1 MTDPLTVIIG
11 GLLVIFL
18 SSIIQGLTGFGF
30 ALVSVPIMMFILSP
44 KVVVPIVI
52 IHSLVINLI
61 ILFEARKW
69 VNLKR
74 IWPLMI
80 AGAAGIPIGTYL
92 LVALDASILKI
103 FIGSVII
110 PFAITSLA
118 GFKKAIR
125 SEKLAF
131 APVGITSGL
140 LASSTSLS
148 GPPVI
153 LFFVN
158 QGIEKEIFRAN
169 LVAYFTVL
177 SLAAILAFV
186 IGGVITTT
194 VINYTLWLLPAAILG
209 AMTGIKLTPKV
220 SENIFRI
227 IALVIVIIA
236 GLLSILSG
244 IGIL

>member
-92 LVALDASILKI
+92 LIVLNASILKI

-110 PFAITSLA
+110 PFAITSLV
-118 GFKKAIR
+118 GFKKPIR

-131 APVGITSGL
+131 APVGVTSGL
-140 LASSTSLS
+140 LASSTSLA

-153 LFFVN
+153 LFFAN
-158 QGIEKEIFRAN
+158 QGIEKQTFRAN
-169 LVAYFTVL
+169 LVAYFIVL
-177 SLAAILAFV
+177 GLAAILAFV
-186 IGGVITTT
+186 IGGVITTE
-194 VINYTLWLLPAAILG
+194 VINYALWLLPSTILG
-209 AMTGIKLTPKV
+209 VMTGIKLVPRV
-220 SENIFRI
+220 SEKLFRN
-227 IALVIVIIA
+227 IALILVIIA
-236 GLLSILSG
+236 GLLSVLSG

>member
-1 MTDPLTVIIG
+1 MTDPIAVIIG
-11 GLLVIFL
+11 GLLAIFF

-44 KVVVPIVI
+44 KEVVPIVV
-52 IHSLVINLI
+52 IHGLVINLI

-92 LVALDASILKI
+92 LVALDATILKI

-110 PFAITSLA
+110 PFAIASLA

-158 QGIEKEIFRAN
+158 QGIEKQNFRAN
-169 LVAYFTVL
+169 LVAYFMVL
-177 SLAAILAFV
+177 SLVATLAFV
-186 IGGVITTT
+186 IGGVITTA
-194 VINYTLWLLPAAILG
+194 VINYALWFLPSTILG
-209 AMTGIKLTPKV
+209 AMIGIKLAPKV
-220 SENIFRI
+220 SEKLFRNF
-227 IALVIVIIA
+227 ALIIVIIA
-236 GLLSILSG
+236 GLLSVLSG